1 MLFSCMDNFYML
13 LIHFFKFTL
22 SFFKF
27 IFIKL
32 FQIIVE
38 IQDDYKIIKK
48 EKYCIYNEGLTE
60 TVYLLVIFKKKN
72 EEEGNSASLIYEV
85 TIDAICRFIHSFY
98 FTFSIRA
105 ETFQEL

>member
-1 MLFSCMDNFYML
+1 M
-13 LIHFFKFTL
+13 
-22 SFFKF
+22 
-27 IFIKL
+27 
-32 FQIIVE
+32 
-38 IQDDYKIIKK
+38 
-48 EKYCIYNEGLTE
+48 TE